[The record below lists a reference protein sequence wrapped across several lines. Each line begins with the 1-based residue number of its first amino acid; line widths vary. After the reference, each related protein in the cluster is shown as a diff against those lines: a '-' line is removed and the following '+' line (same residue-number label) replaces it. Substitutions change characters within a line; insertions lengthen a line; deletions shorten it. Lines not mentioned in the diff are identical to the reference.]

1 MLKDMMK
8 LVDWESATATSKA
21 RFLSQSL
28 LYCGRHGQPI
38 SLIGN
43 VLHSPDTS
51 NTSLLQVPSA
61 RIESSSR
68 MCVDICPLKPVA
80 DHGAEWEAQG
90 YITN

>member
-21 RFLSQSL
+21 RFLSQSP
-28 LYCGRHGQPI
+28 LYWGRHGQPI
-38 SLIGN
+38 RLIGN
-43 VLHSPDTS
+43 VMHSSNTS

-61 RIESSSR
+61 RIENSSPMR
-68 MCVDICPLKPVA
+68 VDIRPSQPVA